1 LFVHSTPPGAGS
13 KRALSALALAA
24 PLSLLSACGG
34 PGASDVAVDPDAFV
48 AVADDAALPPDAA
61 PAPDAQL
68 APPTGDPLD
77 WPVTELGPFGVGYR
91 TFPLSYVPRGQTVA
105 RDIDVHVWYP
115 TLSASGRHPSY
126 EMLFRDDVALIDA
139 PPADPVHPGGYPLF
153 VHSHGWRGFPGASWP
168 MLGALASHGWLVVM
182 PEHVGSTLTN
192 FEDPRPLAH
201 YYERSLDV
209 TEAVDAIAALPET
222 DPLSRA
228 ATDRFVLAGHSF
240 GVHTVWAS
248 VGASFDVDA
257 IRADCM
263 PAGRCTEAEL
273 AVFAEGVGDP
283 RIVGALPIAGDIDE
297 SFFGADGHRTVT
309 VPLLSITGS
318 ADGVD
323 GAAQQAQVS
332 PPVDLDWVEVEGAC
346 HNSFAVP
353 TIGCDTIDA
362 DLAGRITWTHAL
374 AFARVHLLA
383 DDDPTAVGIVDGS
396 TAVERSTFHA
406 ATP

>member
-1 LFVHSTPPGAGS
+1 MQTFSLPSRTA
-13 KRALSALALAA
+13 RLLAA
-24 PLSLLSACGG
+24 AITALVGACGG
-34 PGASDVAVDPDAFV
+34 PGA
-48 AVADDAALPPDAA
+48 PDAA
-61 PAPDAQL
+61 TEPDAAEAIDAAEALDGGAPDAPPAPDAQL
-68 APPTGDPLD
+68 PPPTGDPLD
-77 WPVTELGPFGVGYR
+77 WSVTELGPFGVGYR
-91 TFPLSYVPRGQTVA
+91 SFPLSYVPRGQTAA
-105 RDIDVHVWYP
+105 REISVHVWYP

-126 EMLFRDDVALIDA
+126 EALFRDDVAIIDA
-139 PPADPVHPGGYPLF
+139 PAADPVHPGGYPLF

-192 FEDPRPLAH
+192 FEDPRPIAH

-209 TEAVDAIAALPET
+209 TEAVDAIAALPAT

-228 ATDRFVLAGHSF
+228 VTDRFVLAGHSF

-257 IRADCM
+257 IRASCM
-263 PAGRCTEAEL
+263 PEGRCTEAEL

-283 RIVGALPIAGDIDE
+283 RIVAAMPIAGDIDE
-297 SFFGADGHRTVT
+297 SFFGADGHRSVT
-309 VPLLSITGS
+309 VPLLSLTGS

-353 TIGCDTIDA
+353 TLACDTIDA
-362 DLAGRITWTHAL
+362 DLASRITWIHAL
-374 AFARVHLLA
+374 AFARVHLLT
-383 DDDPTAVGIVDGS
+383 DDDATAVGIVEG
-396 TAVERSTFHA
+396 TTPVERSTFHA
-406 ATP
+406 GAP